1 MPGGT
6 LLRASIG
13 GEQRPGAWRR
23 AGFPAVF
30 RMACMDS
37 LEWLVPWEFSPTLVA
52 SFIVAIVLFV
62 RGQRVHH
69 VTLARQVYF
78 WSGMVLLYLSM
89 HTRLDYYAERMFFIH
104 RAQHLVLHHLGPLL
118 VMAAFPGQ
126 VMRAGLPMAWRLRL
140 RDFLR
145 TGTGRATVAV
155 LTNKIFVPALFVFLV
170 LVWLLPSVQFY
181 SMLDWR
187 LYRLMNWS
195 VVISG
200 FMYWNLILDRR
211 PSPPAAMSP
220 GGRDFAHHHH
230 GAADGG
236 GRRHRLLRKRPLSLV
251 RAVRPRRRHVGAD
264 RPDHR
269 RPDHVDSG
277 RAGGGGGLD
286 DGAGHPDAPVRQ
298 GSAAQGRSRCA
309 GAGQGPRRLGLIRPF
324 SGISPF
330 RPEPAVAYS
339 GISPWYLRPSATVAW
354 NMPALLPQS

>member
-1 MPGGT
+1 MTARKAQLMTLGYTYELSKRTTVHAFAGYASNYTLDNQFDPGNSPHHPLRHGRDAPFLMPGGRSSGRP
-6 LLRASIG
+6 LQSASSG
-13 GEQRPGAWRR
+13 PMPGAGP
-23 AGFPAVF
+23 AFPAVF

-200 FMYWNLILDRR
+200 FMY
-211 PSPPAAMSP
+211 
-220 GGRDFAHHHH
+220 
-230 GAADGG
+230 
-236 GRRHRLLRKRPLSLV
+236 
-251 RAVRPRRRHVGAD
+251 
-264 RPDHR
+264 
-269 RPDHVDSG
+269 
-277 RAGGGGGLD
+277 
-286 DGAGHPDAPVRQ
+286 
-298 GSAAQGRSRCA
+298 
-309 GAGQGPRRLGLIRPF
+309 
-324 SGISPF
+324 
-330 RPEPAVAYS
+330 
-339 GISPWYLRPSATVAW
+339 
-354 NMPALLPQS
+354 